1 MQPAKS
7 KQSLLNLT
15 LCVKITHLSLRY
27 QSEKINP
34 ERTQVNFRKSE
45 TVKKIILALYQ
56 IKRRQLRSLPFDP
69 TFANILPLYE
79 KQLRK
84 QLSENVFGN

>member
-56 IKRRQLRSLPFDP
+56 IKEGNYEACHLTQRLL
-69 TFANILPLYE
+69 TFCRCMKSNCE
-79 KQLRK
+79 
-84 QLSENVFGN
+84 SS